1 MTAGRHPR
9 LTFQAKLLLTLA
21 GVTLLSVATVAAL
34 SINSIIR
41 TGSTAKEVG
50 GATLQV
56 QIEEFLTDLIVT
68 SAEKTDLEL
77 EGVRRDV
84 LVLVDAAEQFLRHP
98 EKFPGAASW
107 RAEDQLATGPEGQHY
122 SIRGTGSEVFVPN
135 YVRLD
140 AAVRTEL
147 EQLALL
153 DQVWIPLFDNDPK
166 SAAMWYI
173 GESGV
178 FRAYPPQD
186 VWTHLRPDFV
196 TTVEFEYQSA
206 TPAFNP
212 EREVVWSDLY
222 DDAAGLGLMVSA
234 MKPIFGASE
243 ELLGVLG
250 IDITLARLTAAFEEV
265 GPVGGGYWFLINTE
279 GQALALPSSGY
290 EDILGRPREETE
302 FGTDLTGTTTF
313 DSILPLMMADS
324 TGFESVTLDDQ
335 EHFVTFAPMSNTG
348 WSLGYVVEAGALTQV
363 VADLQNALDRSTNA
377 LIWGR
382 ILPAGLVILAGALLI
397 GVLMTRRLLSPV
409 ERLATAAEALGEGK
423 WDYQLPPAGKDEIGV
438 LTNAFG
444 TMATEL
450 RSVMEGLE
458 QRVSERTREL
468 QDANAVIRV
477 NEQRLQDE
485 LNVARDIQMSMI
497 PLTFPVFEDR
507 KEIGVYATLDP
518 AREVGG
524 DFYDYYFVDDDHLC
538 CVIGDVA
545 GKGAGA
551 ALFMAVA
558 KTLLKTSAM
567 TGLSASQIVTHVNE
581 ELSESNERSMFVTL
595 FTVILN
601 VRTGKLTYTNA
612 GHNPPYVLRGDGTS
626 VRLDTLHGP
635 VVGAMG
641 GMTYKEDELDLQ
653 PGDKLYFY
661 TDGVTE
667 AMDAAG
673 ALYTEGRLVASLES
687 ARVSRAQGIV
697 SQTFDA
703 VKAFIGSA
711 EQADDITIV
720 AIDYLGGAV

>member
-1 MTAGRHPR
+1 
-9 LTFQAKLLLTLA
+9 
-21 GVTLLSVATVAAL
+21 
-34 SINSIIR
+34 
-41 TGSTAKEVG
+41 
-50 GATLQV
+50 
-56 QIEEFLTDLIVT
+56 
-68 SAEKTDLEL
+68 
-77 EGVRRDV
+77 
-84 LVLVDAAEQFLRHP
+84 
-98 EKFPGAASW
+98 
-107 RAEDQLATGPEGQHY
+107 
-122 SIRGTGSEVFVPN
+122 VFVPN
-135 YVRLD
+135 FLRLD
-140 AAVRTEL
+140 DALTTEL

-153 DQVWIPLFDNDPK
+153 DHMWIPLFDNDPK
-166 SAAMWYI
+166 SAAVWFI
-173 GESGV
+173 GESDIIR
-178 FRAYPPQD
+178 FYPYND
-186 VWTHLRPDFV
+186 LWKLLRPDFV
-196 TTVEFEYQSA
+196 PTVEFEYESA

-212 EREVVWSDLY
+212 EREVIWSDVY
-222 DDAAGLGLMVSA
+222 DDEAGLGLMVSA
-234 MKPIFGASE
+234 MKPVFGASE
-243 ELLGVLG
+243 ELLGVMG
-250 IDITLARLTAAFEEV
+250 IDVTLARLTAAFAEA
-265 GPVGGGYWFLINTE
+265 GPVGGGYWFLINTD
-279 GQALALPSSGY
+279 GKALALPPQGF
-290 EDILGRPREETE
+290 EDILGRSREGDEY
-302 FGTDLTGTTTF
+302 GTDLSGTATF

-324 TGFESVTLDDQ
+324 TGFESVEIDGE

-348 WSLGYVVEAGALTQV
+348 WSLGYVVESGALTQV
-363 VADLQNALDRSTNA
+363 VSDLQNELDRSTGQ

-382 ILPAGLVILAGALLI
+382 ILPAGMLILVGALLL
-397 GVLMTRRLLSPV
+397 GVWMTRRLLSPV
-409 ERLATAAEALGEGK
+409 GRLATAAEALGEGT

-438 LTNAFG
+438 LTTAFG

-450 RSVMEGLE
+450 KSVMEGLE
-458 QRVSERTREL
+458 QRVAERTQKL
-468 QDANAVIRV
+468 QDANALIRL

-507 KEIGVYATLDP
+507 DEISVYATLVP

-567 TGLSASQIVTHVNE
+567 SGLSAAQIVTHVNE

-601 VRTGKLTYTNA
+601 VRTGTLRYTNA

-641 GMTYKEDELDLQ
+641 GLTYTESRMDLH
-653 PGDKLYFY
+653 PGDKLYLY

-667 AMDAAG
+667 AMDAEG
-673 ALYTEGRLVASLES
+673 ALYTERRLLTSLES
-687 ARVSRAQGIV
+687 ARRSEAKGMVTH
-697 SQTFDA
+697 TFESLNG
-703 VKAFIGSA
+703 FIGSA

-720 AIDYLGGAV
+720 AVDYLGDG

>member
-1 MTAGRHPR
+1 MASARHPR

-56 QIEEFLTDLIVT
+56 QIEAFLTDLIVT

-84 LVLVDAAEQFLRHP
+84 LVLVHAAEQFLRHP
-98 EKFPGAASW
+98 DRFPGAEYW
-107 RAEDQLATGPEGQHY
+107 RAEDQLATGPGGERY
-122 SIRGTGSEVFVPN
+122 SIKGEASEVFLPN
-135 YVRLD
+135 FVRLD

-173 GESGV
+173 GESEV

-196 TTVEFEYQSA
+196 PTVEFEYKSA

-212 EREVVWSDLY
+212 EREVVWSDVY

-234 MKPIFGASE
+234 MKPVFGASD

-250 IDITLARLTAAFEEV
+250 IDVTLARLTAAFEKV
-265 GPVGGGYWFLINTE
+265 GPVGGGYWFFINTE
-279 GQALALPSSGY
+279 GKALALPARGY

-302 FGTDLTGTTTF
+302 FGTDLTGTATF
-313 DSILPLMMADS
+313 DSILPLMMTNN
-324 TGFESVTLDDQ
+324 TGFESVEIDGEQ
-335 EHFVTFAPMSNTG
+335 HFVTFAPMSNTG

-363 VADLQNALDRSTNA
+363 VTDLQNALDESTSR
-377 LIWGR
+377 LIWRR
-382 ILPAGLVILAGALLI
+382 ILPAGTVILFGALLI
-397 GVLMTRRLLSPV
+397 GVWMTQRLLSPV

-468 QDANAVIRV
+468 EDANAVIRV

-507 KEIGVYATLDP
+507 DEISVYATLDP

-538 CVIGDVA
+538 CVIGDVS

-567 TGLSASQIVTHVNE
+567 SGLSAAQIVTHVNE
-581 ELSESNERSMFVTL
+581 ELSENNERSMFVTL

-601 VRTGKLTYTNA
+601 VRTGTLTYTNA
-612 GHNPPYVLRGDGTS
+612 GHNPPYVLRPDGTN

-635 VVGAMG
+635 VVGAMS
-641 GMTYKEDELDLQ
+641 GMTYKEDQLDLR

-673 ALYTEGRLVASLES
+673 ALYTERRLVASLES
-687 ARVSRAQGIV
+687 ARTSPAQDVV

-720 AIDYLGGAV
+720 AIDYLGGAG

>member
-1 MTAGRHPR
+1 
-9 LTFQAKLLLTLA
+9 
-21 GVTLLSVATVAAL
+21 
-34 SINSIIR
+34 
-41 TGSTAKEVG
+41 
-50 GATLQV
+50 
-56 QIEEFLTDLIVT
+56 
-68 SAEKTDLEL
+68 
-77 EGVRRDV
+77 
-84 LVLVDAAEQFLRHP
+84 
-98 EKFPGAASW
+98 
-107 RAEDQLATGPEGQHY
+107 
-122 SIRGTGSEVFVPN
+122 
-135 YVRLD
+135 
-140 AAVRTEL
+140 
-147 EQLALL
+147 
-153 DQVWIPLFDNDPK
+153 
-166 SAAMWYI
+166 
-173 GESGV
+173 
-178 FRAYPPQD
+178 
-186 VWTHLRPDFV
+186 
-196 TTVEFEYQSA
+196 
-206 TPAFNP
+206 
-212 EREVVWSDLY
+212 
-222 DDAAGLGLMVSA
+222 
-234 MKPIFGASE
+234 
-243 ELLGVLG
+243 
-250 IDITLARLTAAFEEV
+250 
-265 GPVGGGYWFLINTE
+265 
-279 GQALALPSSGY
+279 
-290 EDILGRPREETE
+290 
-302 FGTDLTGTTTF
+302 
-313 DSILPLMMADS
+313 
-324 TGFESVTLDDQ
+324 
-335 EHFVTFAPMSNTG
+335 
-348 WSLGYVVEAGALTQV
+348 
-363 VADLQNALDRSTNA
+363 
-377 LIWGR
+377 
-382 ILPAGLVILAGALLI
+382 
-397 GVLMTRRLLSPV
+397 
-409 ERLATAAEALGEGK
+409 
-423 WDYQLPPAGKDEIGV
+423 DEIGV

-507 KEIGVYATLDP
+507 DEIGVYATLDP

-567 TGLSASQIVTHVNE
+567 SDLSAAQIVTHVNE

-601 VRTGKLTYTNA
+601 VRTGTLTYTNA
-612 GHNPPYVLRGDGTS
+612 GHNPPYVLRGDGTN

-641 GMTYKEDELDLQ
+641 GMTYKESQLDLR

-673 ALYTEGRLVASLES
+673 ALYTERRLLASLES
-687 ARVSRAQGIV
+687 ARTSPAQGIV

-703 VKAFIGSA
+703 AKAFIGSA

-720 AIDYLGGAV
+720 AIDYLGGAA